1 VKGLDI
7 EEPRRKSEN
16 KNVKTLKVLSQLVV
30 GSASSIYKHQKNI
43 GTGSQLS
50 HNSALCLIALAFSVL

>member
-1 VKGLDI
+1 MKGLDI

-50 HNSALCLIALAFSVL
+50 HNSALV